1 MIRLGKILQDAGLV
15 KLADIETA
23 IERQK
28 KSGKFLGTIL
38 VEMGK
43 ITEQDLLKCLS
54 VQMHI
59 DFISLKDL
67 AIPPEVIEKVP
78 VKYVWHYKVMPV
90 RMEKNVLQLAVSDP
104 LNLWPLED
112 IQLHLKIEIEPILAT
127 STEIA
132 EAIKKYYGVGSDT
145 VEKILAKEEEKKKAA
160 PPAFSI
166 SSARPVDDIE
176 KLASDASVIKLVN
189 EIIKEAVE
197 NRTTDIHFE
206 KYENELVI
214 RYRIDGILQSQK
226 VSDDIK
232 FLYNAMIA
240 RIKVISGLDIVERR
254 IPQSGGARI
263 RMGTREYDLRVSIIP
278 DNYSEGMVI
287 RILPTEMLI
296 DLQSLGMPQR
306 DRELLE
312 NLVKRPHGI
321 LYVTG
326 PTGSGKTTTLY
337 ACLAKLNKPEVKIV
351 TAEDPVE
358 YKMKYIEQIQVNPKV
373 GLTFASVLRSV
384 LRHDPDIIMV
394 GEVRDLETAEI
405 AVQASLTG
413 HLVLSTLHTND
424 APSAVTRLVDMGV
437 EPYLVSSTVIG
448 MVAQRLLRK
457 LCPHCK
463 KEEKWDP
470 STIPSN
476 LAALIGKQKLEKV
489 MTAKGCEKCRFTGY
503 QGRMAIYEILQ
514 FTEAIRA
521 LCVKKSTAAEI
532 RQAAIAGGMT
542 TLVQAGWE
550 KVIEGLTT
558 PEEVLRVVNLGA
570 D

>member
-15 KLADIETA
+15 KAADVEAA

-28 KSGKFLGTIL
+28 KTGKFLGSIL

-43 ITEQDLLKCLS
+43 ITEEELLKCLS

-67 AIPPEVIEKVP
+67 SISREVIEKVP

-90 RMEKNVLQLAVSDP
+90 RLEKNILTLAVSDP

-112 IQLHLKIEIEPILAT
+112 IQLHLKIEIEPVLAT
-127 STEIA
+127 SAEIT
-132 EAIKKYYGVGSDT
+132 EAIKKFYGVGADT
-145 VEKILAKEEEKKKAA
+145 VDKIMAKEEERKKTG
-160 PPAFSI
+160 PAMMTQPQ
-166 SSARPVDDIE
+166 RPVDDIE
-176 KLASDASVIKLVN
+176 KLAADASVIRLVN

-197 NRTTDIHFE
+197 SRATDIHFE

-214 RYRIDGILQSQK
+214 RYRIDGILQATK
-226 VSDDIK
+226 ISDDIK

-240 RIKVISGLDIVERR
+240 RIKVIASLDIVERR
-254 IPQSGGARI
+254 VPQSGGARI
-263 RMGTREYDLRVSIIP
+263 RMGSREYDLRVSVIP

-296 DLQSLGMPQR
+296 DLQSLGMPAK

-312 NLVKRPHGI
+312 ALVKRPHGI
-321 LYVTG
+321 IYVTG

-337 ACLAKLNKPEVKIV
+337 ACLSRLNKPEVKIITV
-351 TAEDPVE
+351 EDPVE
-358 YKMKYIEQIQVNPKV
+358 YKLKYIEQIQVNPKV
-373 GLTFASVLRSV
+373 GLSFASVLRSV
-384 LRHDPDIIMV
+384 LRHDPDIVMV
-394 GEVRDLETAEI
+394 GEVRDLETAQI

-424 APSAVTRLVDMGV
+424 APSAVTRLLDMGV
-437 EPYLVSSTVIG
+437 EPYLISSTVIA

-457 LCPHCK
+457 ICPHCK
-463 KEEKWDP
+463 KEEKWDDSKLP
-470 STIPSN
+470 AN
-476 LAALIGKQKLEKV
+476 LLALLGKNKTDTV
-489 MTAKGCEKCRFTGY
+489 MVGPGCEKCRFTGY
-503 QGRMAIYEILQ
+503 QGRMAIYEILP
-514 FTEAIRA
+514 FSESIRN
-521 LCVKKSTAAEI
+521 LTIKKADASVI
-532 RQAAIAGGMT
+532 RQAGVQEGMK
-542 TLVQAGWE
+542 TLFQAGWE
-550 KVIEGLTT
+550 KVGEGSTT